1 VVRNPFSRRYVEDL
15 VQLIKPSGE
24 LCDAVA
30 ERAIS
35 LLGGRLVESYGKGV
49 IAGANGEQEHTIA
62 CIITV
67 FGDALREGV
76 GGGQAWISSSTEVD
90 SASEPLDIPLDY
102 KTCCT

>member
-1 VVRNPFSRRYVEDL
+1 VVRNPFSGRYVEDL
-15 VQLIKPSGE
+15 ELLIKPSEE
-24 LCDAVA
+24 LDDTVA

-35 LLGGRLVESYGKGV
+35 LLGGRPVESYGKGV
-49 IAGANGEQEHTIA
+49 MAGVNGEQEHTIA

-76 GGGQAWISSSTEVD
+76 GGGEAWISSSREVG
-90 SASEPLDIPLDY
+90 SAGEPLDILLD